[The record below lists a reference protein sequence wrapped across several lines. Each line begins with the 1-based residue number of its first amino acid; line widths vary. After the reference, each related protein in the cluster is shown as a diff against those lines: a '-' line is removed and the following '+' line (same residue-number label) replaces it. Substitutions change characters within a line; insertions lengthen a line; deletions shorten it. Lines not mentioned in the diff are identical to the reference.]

1 MNSLLKRLFIK
12 WAIESMQSGATMAK
26 HYSIKQE
33 IQLEEKQITI
43 KDLKIIVNG
52 CAKTEGD
59 WRLKHKHMHTS
70 SGL

>member
-1 MNSLLKRLFIK
+1 
-12 WAIESMQSGATMAK
+12 MQSGATMAK

-33 IQLEEKQITI
+33 TQLEEKQITI